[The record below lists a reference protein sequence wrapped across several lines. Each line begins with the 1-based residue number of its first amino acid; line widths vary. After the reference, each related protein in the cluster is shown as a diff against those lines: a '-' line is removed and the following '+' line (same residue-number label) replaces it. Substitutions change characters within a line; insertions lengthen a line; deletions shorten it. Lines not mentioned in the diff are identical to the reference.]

1 MSHILK
7 ERKQYSLV
15 DTALDHPI
23 PKENTIKNK
32 LEPKGATLNEIL
44 YTFYKFHISPLLRVQ
59 SVFQNF
65 YGTMIFDEFSC
76 HR

>member
-23 PKENTIKNK
+23 PKENK

-44 YTFYKFHISPLLRVQ
+44 YTFYIFHISPLLRVQ